1 MKHRSIFI
9 LFIYLIGFHQL
20 FASKIIVGKGEKY
33 SSLQAGIHAAKNGD
47 SLIVKSGI
55 YLENELNVNKKI
67 ILFAE
72 PGAVIDGN
80 HAAKNIFLI
89 QSDSVNIS
97 GFELKNVGASFLA
110 EVAAIRVRNSKQIS
124 ISNNKI
130 TNCFFSIYLENASY
144 TTVSGNQ
151 INGFSEDE
159 AKAGNGIHAWKG
171 HHLTIKNNRITQHRD
186 GIYFEF
192 IDDSEISG
200 NNSHSNLRYGLHF
213 MFSNRDSYKK
223 NTFKDNGAGVAV
235 MFSRQIIMIQNNF
248 IHNWGGASYGLLL
261 KEISDGSISENNFY
275 QNTIGILAEGANRL
289 KIEKNQFTLNGTAI
303 NMKGNCLDNE
313 VLQNNFLANTFEV
326 VTNSKYSNNL
336 FAKNYWST
344 YSGYDLNRDGYGD
357 VPFRPVNLFAKI
369 THEIPAATIMLH
381 SFFIT
386 MIEIGEKMF
395 PEMIPA
401 ELVDNAP
408 KFKPYQYDRN

>member
-1 MKHRSIFI
+1 MKLQTLVL
-9 LFIYLIGFHQL
+9 LFLTCLLMNFRQL
-20 FASKIIVGKGEKY
+20 LAAEIIVGKGEKY
-33 SSLQAGIHAAKNGD
+33 ANLQAGIHAAKNGD
-47 SLIVKSGI
+47 SLLVKKGV
-55 YLENELNVNKKI
+55 YFETELNIYKKI
-67 ILFAE
+67 SLFAE
-72 PGAVIDGN
+72 PGAVVDAN
-80 HAAKNIFLI
+80 QATKNIFLI
-89 QSDSVNIS
+89 QSDSVSIS

-130 TNCFFSIYLENASY
+130 TNCFFAIYLENASY
-144 TTVSGNQ
+144 TAVTENQ
-151 INGFSEDE
+151 INGFSKDE

-171 HHLTIKNNRITQHRD
+171 HHLTIRNNRITQHRD

-192 IDDSEISG
+192 IDDSEISE

-213 MFSNRDSYKK
+213 MFSNRDSYQK

-261 KEISDGSISENNFY
+261 KEISDGSISENYFH

-313 VLQNNFLANTFEV
+313 VLKNNFLANTFEV

-336 FAKNYWST
+336 FSKNYWST

-357 VPFRPVNLFAKI
+357 VPYRPVNL
-369 THEIPAATIMLH
+369 
-381 SFFIT
+381 
-386 MIEIGEKMF
+386 
-395 PEMIPA
+395 
-401 ELVDNAP
+401 NW
-408 KFKPYQYDRN
+408 